1 MNPQE
6 IENRGEHRDEKNRAD
21 QRDNKNR
28 EEQRKEKAAKPSR
41 LGKEAKIGVA
51 VILLLLG
58 TFAAVVAVKMTKG
71 DTDEKQLAVAEHEGE
86 RHKPL
91 ATQEDPLFSG
101 VSEKSFGHHPT
112 LVPPAKSSSG
122 SLPGSVD
129 SNLDKW
135 KTPSE
140 RNEAKRVQSRYAAP
154 MAPPSLPP
162 SFAVDPPK
170 PTHGSRYDLAGNNSL
185 PGLEPEKPGRFGR
198 KATDLP
204 PPLPL
209 PEAKK
214 RPIHADSVAAVTTRE
229 SFERG
234 ESSGFADTDSGSR
247 AGHHE
252 KSRYEPSAA
261 LMAPEPPRER
271 PPHDNEGRSYAGSS
285 RSQYDDDIARDSAPS
300 SYERERSH
308 RYDPPSY
315 GDRAT
320 RHDGKYEVQPGDSYW
335 TISEKV
341 YGTKGYFRA
350 LAEQNRGKFGDVD
363 RLTPGDVILTPPVA
377 QLEKTY
383 PKLCPKPGR
392 YEMQESRAMAVSTRE
407 SYRGGRSYTVTEGDT
422 LFNIARYELG
432 KASRWVEIYDLNREV
447 LGKDFN
453 YLTPG
458 MKLVLPDNDKGEVL
472 TRKSNELYR

>member
-214 RPIHADSVAAVTTRE
+214 RPIHADSVAAVTMRE

-261 LMAPEPPRER
+261 LMRRSRLANGPRTTTKAVPTRARRARSMTTISLAIPPRR
-271 PPHDNEGRSYAGSS
+271 RTSGR
-285 RSQYDDDIARDSAPS
+285 
-300 SYERERSH
+300 
-308 RYDPPSY
+308 
-315 GDRAT
+315 DRIVTTRRRTAIGRRGTTASTKCNPAT
-320 RHDGKYEVQPGDSYW
+320 A
-335 TISEKV
+335 I
-341 YGTKGYFRA
+341 
-350 LAEQNRGKFGDVD
+350 
-363 RLTPGDVILTPPVA
+363 
-377 QLEKTY
+377 
-383 PKLCPKPGR
+383 GR
-392 YEMQESRAMAVSTRE
+392 YRRRSTAQ
-407 SYRGGRSYTVTEGDT
+407 RGTFARWP
-422 LFNIARYELG
+422 NRIA
-432 KASRWVEIYDLNREV
+432 ASSA
-447 LGKDFN
+447 
-453 YLTPG
+453 TS
-458 MKLVLPDNDKGEVL
+458 
-472 TRKSNELYR
+472 TA

>member
-6 IENRGEHRDEKNRAD
+6 RDNRGDHRDERNRAD
-21 QRDNKNR
+21 QREEKNR
-28 EEQRKEKAAKPSR
+28 EEQRKEKADKPSR
-41 LGKEAKIGVA
+41 LGKEAKIGVT

-58 TFAAVVAVKMTKG
+58 AFAAVVAVKMTKG
-71 DTDEKQLAVAEHEGE
+71 DTDEKQLAVAEHDGE
-86 RHKPL
+86 RHKSL
-91 ATQEDPLFSG
+91 ATKDDPLFSG
-101 VSEKSFGHHPT
+101 MSEKSFGHHPT
-112 LVPPAKSSSG
+112 MVPPAKASSG

-135 KTPSE
+135 KMPSE

-162 SFAVDPPK
+162 SFATDPPK
-170 PTHGSRYDLAGNNSL
+170 PARGSRYDLAADNSL

-198 KATDLP
+198 KPTDLP
-204 PPLPL
+204 PPPPL
-209 PEAKK
+209 PEVKK
-214 RPIHADSVAAVTTRE
+214 RPVHADSVAAVTTRE
-229 SFERG
+229 GFERG
-234 ESSGFADTDSGSR
+234 ESSGFADADSGSR

-271 PPHDNEGRSYAGSS
+271 PSRDDGGRSYGGSS
-285 RSQYDDDIARDSAPS
+285 RSQYDDDIARASAPPP
-300 SYERERSH
+300 YESEKSR

-315 GDRAT
+315 GDRAL

-363 RLTPGDVILTPPVA
+363 RLTPGDVILAPPVA
-377 QLEKTY
+377 QLEKAY
-383 PKLCPKPGR
+383 PELCPKPGR
-392 YEMQESRAMAVSTRE
+392 HEMQESRAMAVSTRE
-407 SYRGGRSYTVTEGDT
+407 SYRGGRSYTVSEGDT

-432 KASRWVEIYDLNREV
+432 KAARWVEIYDLNREV

-472 TRKSNELYR
+472 TRKSGDLYR